1 LLAAAAPRVQQKPR
15 SLVALRDDRDDY
27 SDGRAGS
34 SEFMKSIKIIS
45 LALLLFVA
53 GAFAGCDQDKKA
65 SAAGAPTTTPTPAQ
79 NPPTDLTLPKLSLP
93 ADSGPLST
101 IDSARTMQYVKEI
114 VAFGPRP
121 IGSANHKKVED
132 FILAHLKGD
141 TIEEDAF
148 TADTPEGK
156 FPARNIIAKFP
167 GAKDGI
173 IVIASHYDTNYPLR
187 QTTYIGANDGA
198 SSSALLLEF
207 ANQLR
212 GKKRD
217 GYSIWLVWDDAEEAV
232 KSWSDTDSLYGIRHL
247 AEKWEGDG
255 TLKKTKAFLLADMI
269 GDADLN
275 IERDSNS
282 TPWLEAVV
290 YEAATR
296 LGYQSH
302 FFSRTMTV
310 DDDHLPFVKRGVPSA
325 DLIDFDYGY
334 DNVFWHT
341 PQDTVDKLSPK
352 SLEIAGGTI
361 LETVSILDKMEALP
375 PK

>member
-1 LLAAAAPRVQQKPR
+1 MKIV
-15 SLVALRDDRDDY
+15 SLPV
-27 SDGRAGS
+27 
-34 SEFMKSIKIIS
+34 
-45 LALLLFVA
+45 LLLSFAITFVA
-53 GAFAGCDQDKKA
+53 CNHNKDA
-65 SAAGAPTTTPTPAQ
+65 SAAGAPTPAP
-79 NPPTDLTLPKLSLP
+79 NAPADTTLPKLSLP
-93 ADSGPLST
+93 PDSGPPPA
-101 IDSARTMQYVKEI
+101 IDSARAMQYVKEI

-132 FILAHLKGD
+132 YITSHLKGD
-141 TIEEDAF
+141 SVEEDAF
-148 TADTPEGK
+148 TANTPEGK
-156 FPARNIIAKFP
+156 FPGRNIIAKFP
-167 GAKDGI
+167 GTRDGI
-173 IVIASHYDTNYPLR
+173 VVIASHYDTNYPLR
-187 QTTYIGANDGA
+187 RTAYIGANDGA

-212 GKKRD
+212 GKRRN

-232 KSWSDTDSLYGIRHL
+232 KTWTDADSLYGIRHL
-247 AEKWEGDG
+247 AEKWEADG
-255 TLKKTKAFLLADMI
+255 TLKKIKAFLLADMI

-275 IERDSNS
+275 IERDTSS
-282 TPWLEAVV
+282 TPWLEEVV

-302 FFSRTMTV
+302 FFARTMEV
-310 DDDHLPFVKRGVPSA
+310 SDDHLPFMRRGVPSA

-352 SLEIAGGTI
+352 SLEIAGDTI
-361 LETVSILDKMEALP
+361 LETVGILDKMDSLP